1 MKFEI
6 VVIGVPLFF
15 FLLWFVQGYKDYVWY
30 TTPPENAMDVYVM
43 AKKWMW
49 KFSYGARAA
58 RTPSA
63 RCTSRPTARS
73 GCS

>member
-6 VVIGVPLFF
+6 LVISVPLFF

-49 KFSYGARAA
+49 KFSYGAEGPNAIATRA
-58 RTPSA
+58 P
-63 RCTSRPTARS
+63 
-73 GCS
+73 